1 MRKIK
6 NVGVIGAGLMGH
18 ALTLVHA
25 VGGCQIK
32 MQDIS
37 SKQLSIGMGLI
48 ENALDTL
55 ISAEVVFEK
64 DRAKILERSMTIEQ
78 KNYMSFTL
86 RRLLHKQLMGE
97 LFKVIFAFKSKNSNF
112 LGFK

>member
-25 VGGCQIK
+25 IGGCQIK

-37 SKQLSIGMGLI
+37 SRQLSIGMGH
-48 ENALDTL
+48 
-55 ISAEVVFEK
+55 
-64 DRAKILERSMTIEQ
+64 
-78 KNYMSFTL
+78 FTTT
-86 RRLLHKQLMGE
+86 
-97 LFKVIFAFKSKNSNF
+97 SNT
-112 LGFK
+112 K

>member
-18 ALTLVHA
+18 ALTLVHSI
-25 VGGCQIK
+25 GGCQIK

-37 SKQLSIGMGLI
+37 SRQLSIGMGLI

-55 ISAEVVFEK
+55 ISAEVASEN
-64 DRAKILERSMTIEQ
+64 DRAKILGRIQPVEKLEEAVMDADLVVEAVFE
-78 KNYMSFTL
+78 N
-86 RRLLHKQLMGE
+86 
-97 LFKVIFAFKSKNSNF
+97 V
-112 LGFK
+112 